1 MSGSSRLYF
10 AFVWMPTLTRQMA
23 SSCWKELVHWVLCS
37 RAELSPKL
45 GPSLLK
51 LSKPVSCPLQ
61 WDAASRTMV
70 STEKEKVDTT
80 PSTVLV
86 NEHLNSLPETL
97 RPVGLGEPLQ
107 NKWWP

>member
-1 MSGSSRLYF
+1 MFY
-10 AFVWMPTLTRQMA
+10 WMAA
-23 SSCWKELVHWVLCS
+23 SLWKELVHWELCS

-61 WDAASRTMV
+61 WDAASRSVV
-70 STEKEKVDTT
+70 STEKEKVDKT

-86 NEHLNSLPETL
+86 SEHLNSLPEPL
-97 RPVGLGEPLQ
+97 RPAGLGEPLQ